1 MAEPFTIL
9 VHHSPGV
16 VTLSSRKQR
25 APAQHEKR
33 RGRLGFLA
41 SDWNYFYLRGVML
54 LQVSF
59 FFFFFFLN
67 SGGCFFGSIKALRA
81 GLPRGREFSF
91 NICFL
96 MIYM

>member
-1 MAEPFTIL
+1 MAEPVTIL

-16 VTLSSRKQR
+16 VALSSHKQR

-59 FFFFFFLN
+59 FFFFFLN
-67 SGGCFFGSIKALRA
+67 SGGCFLVVLKHS
-81 GLPRGREFSF
+81 GLVSPEVG
-91 NICFL
+91 NFL
-96 MIYM
+96 LIYVF